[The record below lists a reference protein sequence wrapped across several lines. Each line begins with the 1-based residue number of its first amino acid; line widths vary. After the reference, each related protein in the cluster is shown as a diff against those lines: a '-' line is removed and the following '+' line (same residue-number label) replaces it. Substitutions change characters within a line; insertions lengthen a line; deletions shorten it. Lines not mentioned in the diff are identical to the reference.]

1 MRREWVSLMET
12 RSFTRMTWLG
22 LENDLP
28 LFFFWTVCNPPAYP
42 LCEIRL
48 FRFSTAIEK
57 IIIKKSVERFISSFI
72 LKHRDKENDTYIYR
86 FFNVACNKDAA
97 HFFDPPHHGLIWH
110 SSIPFSL
117 TSDHKHQKSPSR
129 GRYLPFSSIRG
140 TRWPRK
146 PSPPPPSSPALVN
159 FPIVAS
165 GFNGSNRINTR
176 IRPRILARNN
186 EF

>member
-1 MRREWVSLMET
+1 MW
-12 RSFTRMTWLG
+12 
-22 LENDLP
+22 N
-28 LFFFWTVCNPPAYP
+28 
-42 LCEIRL
+42 
-48 FRFSTAIEK
+48 
-57 IIIKKSVERFISSFI
+57 SSFSFFNR
-72 LKHRDKENDTYIYR
+72 HRENYYKKICRTFHFIIHIKASRQRKWYIYIYIYR

-186 EF
+186 EFKKKKNLIKI